1 MVEICHVCKT
11 EGKVA
16 AIYPD
21 FLIMQQ
27 LRLKKMFNSFRTHAH
42 GCVCVIT
49 LHWNS
54 KFSSILDWECVGLFP
69 KEVWT
74 HICAFQIGH
83 RQQAKETA
91 HQSLA
96 WCSNEFTGVTSGAGR
111 RGCLQEHGWHLTDA
125 ASLDSPAQVA
135 GNVAI
140 DLRLSSEESSSCF
153 CSSTLGDESSHLLAA
168 CVPWTT
174 PFPLERMLQFSGR
187 QLEYFACQIPLNTS
201 LIQCHTHL
209 SFRRRMDAIKILYA
223 SPRKMASA
231 KCPPR
236 IVKVWIG
243 IQHSH
248 KGGSNSSTRMWR
260 WDRNIPGAHQPAF
273 LNQSETLTQKNEEE
287 ANWGRRVCKCVHK
300 LVT

>member
-1 MVEICHVCKT
+1 MICYCSPCQLTHAPRKMVEICHVCKM

-21 FLIMQQ
+21 FLITQQ
-27 LRLKKMFNSFRTHAH
+27 LRLKKMFSSFRTHAH

-54 KFSSILDWECVGLFP
+54 KFSSILDLECVGLFP

-74 HICAFQIGH
+74 HICASQIGH
-83 RQQAKETA
+83 RQQAKQTA
-91 HQSLA
+91 HPSLA

-153 CSSTLGDESSHLLAA
+153 CSSRVFSSLNCLCPMNH
-168 CVPWTT
+168 
-174 PFPLERMLQFSGR
+174 PLPS
-187 QLEYFACQIPLNTS
+187 
-201 LIQCHTHL
+201 
-209 SFRRRMDAIKILYA
+209 
-223 SPRKMASA
+223 RKNVS
-231 KCPPR
+231 
-236 IVKVWIG
+236 I
-243 IQHSH
+243 
-248 KGGSNSSTRMWR
+248 
-260 WDRNIPGAHQPAF
+260 
-273 LNQSETLTQKNEEE
+273 
-287 ANWGRRVCKCVHK
+287 
-300 LVT
+300 